1 MPNPLDNSVMSD
13 NALSYNAYPS
23 YDVEGGS
30 KIDAFFHPEKYEAK
44 TVLKDGLQPE
54 DPMLLELAKK
64 YGLSLNDSTKD
75 YLTQFYVNEQ
85 SNKTAWERTLEAD
98 RTKYQRA
105 VEDIKAAGLNPVQV
119 LGGFGGSSPSASNS
133 SVSSGFYTENKK
145 TNLTQGVK
153 AGLGVA
159 AVLVAIVGA
168 AVKAMG

>member
-64 YGLSLNDSTKD
+64 YGLSLNDSTK
-75 YLTQFYVNEQ
+75 
-85 SNKTAWERTLEAD
+85 
-98 RTKYQRA
+98 
-105 VEDIKAAGLNPVQV
+105 V
-119 LGGFGGSSPSASNS
+119 LS
-133 SVSSGFYTENKK
+133 
-145 TNLTQGVK
+145 Q
-153 AGLGVA
+153 
-159 AVLVAIVGA
+159 AVLLDCSFT
-168 AVKAMG
+168 